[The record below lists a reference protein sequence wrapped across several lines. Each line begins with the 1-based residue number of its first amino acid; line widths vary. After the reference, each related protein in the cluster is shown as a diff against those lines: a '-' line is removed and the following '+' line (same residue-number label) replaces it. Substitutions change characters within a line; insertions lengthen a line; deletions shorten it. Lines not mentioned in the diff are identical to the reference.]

1 MMYPLLQHPD
11 RFVWDF
17 WYHYDTKDQLFHI
30 LYLNADPCLVASNQ
44 HHFSARIGYAV
55 TRDFTKIDWRSDNVF
70 QASVY
75 SWDTYHW
82 DNTSIWSGDIIK
94 VHDGL
99 LFYYTSRDQY
109 VDDGLTQNIGLAFS
123 TDYLQWERVP
133 SFRLKPDPRFYEP
146 QSVQGD
152 STIHAWR
159 DPFLFRASGE
169 IYMLLSAKDPF
180 QTIGRKG
187 CIGLLRSIDHSLTEW
202 AALPPIYSPG
212 WYSECEV
219 PQLYKKKNQYL
230 LAYSSWAKY
239 DLAPSTQGQGGL
251 QGVISTAGGIDEP
264 FSELPQVLLA
274 EASGLYACRVI
285 PELDGDIV
293 GFDIKKGGLRRVAAH
308 TKLASVNRDFSQMKL
323 AVE

>member
-1 MMYPLLQHPD
+1 MYPLMQHPS

-17 WYHYDTKDQLFHI
+17 WYHYDAKDRLFHL
-30 LYLNADPCLVASNQ
+30 LYLNAESSLVATNQ

-55 TRDFTKIDWRSDNVF
+55 TQDFTQIDWRSDNVF
-70 QASVY
+70 QAREC
-75 SWDTYHW
+75 SWDNCVW

-94 VHDGL
+94 VRDGL
-99 LFYYTSRDQY
+99 LFYYTSRDQH

-123 TDYLQWERVP
+123 TDYLHWERVP
-133 SFRLKPDPRFYEP
+133 HLRLKPDPRFYEP
-146 QSVQGD
+146 RSVQGD

-159 DPFLFRASGE
+159 DPFLFRVSGE
-169 IYMLLSAKDPF
+169 IYMIVSAKDP
-180 QTIGRKG
+180 QQPIGRKG
-187 CIGLLRSIDHSLTEW
+187 CIGLLRAINQSLTKW
-202 AALPPIYSPG
+202 TVLPPIYSPG

-219 PQLYKKKNQYL
+219 PQLYQKSGQYL

-239 DLAPSTQGQGGL
+239 DQAPNTDGQGGL
-251 QGVISTAGGIDEP
+251 HGVLSSSGKIGEP

-293 GFDIKKGGLRRVAAH
+293 GFDIKEGGWRRVAAQ
-308 TKLASVNRDFSQMKL
+308 TRIQSVDRDFSQKSFT
-323 AVE
+323 E